1 MIERLQEI
9 VDKYNFL
16 ETRLADPEIVNDQK
30 VFQEVAREHSGITP
44 IVKAFREYE
53 EVLKQIEDS
62 KILFHDP
69 DPEISDIVRCEL
81 EDLQTKKEDREKEI
95 KILLLPKD
103 PNDEKDVILEIRA
116 GTGGDEAALFA
127 AELFRMYSRYAER
140 KKWKMEIISESPTGI
155 GGYKEIILMS
165 SGERVYSRLKYES
178 GIHRVQR
185 VPETETQGRVHTSA
199 ITVAV
204 LPEAEELD
212 IYIDPKELKIDVC
225 RASGAGGQHV
235 NKTESAVRITH
246 LPTGLSV
253 YCQDE
258 RSQLKNRS
266 RAMKV
271 ISSRILDMR
280 RRELEDQIT
289 EERRSMVG
297 TGDRSG
303 KIRTYN
309 FPQSRLTDH
318 RIGLTLY
325 RLESIMD
332 GDIDE
337 IIDTLVAYFQAEAIS
352 KTAES
357 IAH

>member
-1 MIERLQEI
+1 MLERLQEI
-9 VDKYNFL
+9 VEKYNFL
-16 ETRLADPEIVNDQK
+16 ETRLADPEILNDQK
-30 VFQEVAREHSGITP
+30 NFQEIAKEHSGITP
-44 IVKAFREYE
+44 IVKAFKEYE
-53 EVLKQIEDS
+53 EVLKQIEES

-69 DPEISDIVRCEL
+69 DPEIRDIVRGEL
-81 EDLQTKKEDREKEI
+81 DDLQEKKEELEKEI
-95 KILLLPKD
+95 KVLLLPKD
-103 PNDEKDVILEIRA
+103 PNDEKNVLLEIRA
-116 GTGGDEAALFA
+116 GTGGEEAALFA
-127 AELFRMYSRYAER
+127 GELFRMYSRYAER
-140 KKWKMEIISESPTGI
+140 KRWKMEILSESPTGI
-155 GGYKEIILMS
+155 GGYKEIILLI
-165 SGERVYSRLKYES
+165 SGERVFSRLKYER

-199 ITVAV
+199 VTVAV
-204 LPEAEELD
+204 LPEAEEVD
-212 IYIDPKELKIDVC
+212 VYIDPKELKIDVC

-246 LPTGLSV
+246 LPTGIAV

-280 RRELEDQIT
+280 KREQDEQIT

>member
-1 MIERLQEI
+1 MLERLQEI
-9 VDKYNFL
+9 VEKYNFL
-16 ETRLADPEIVNDQK
+16 ETKLADPEILNDQK
-30 VFQEVAREHSGITP
+30 NFQEIAKEHSGITP
-44 IVKAFREYE
+44 IVKAFKEYE
-53 EVLKQIEDS
+53 EILKQIEES

-69 DPEISDIVRCEL
+69 DPEIRDIVRGEL
-81 EDLQTKKEDREKEI
+81 DDLHNKKEELEKEI
-95 KILLLPKD
+95 KVLLLPKD
-103 PNDEKDVILEIRA
+103 PNDEKNVLLEIRA
-116 GTGGDEAALFA
+116 GTGGEEAALFA
-127 AELFRMYSRYAER
+127 GELFRMYSRYAER
-140 KKWKMEIISESPTGI
+140 KRWKMEILSESPTGI
-155 GGYKEIILMS
+155 GGYKEIILLI

-199 ITVAV
+199 VTVAV
-204 LPEAEELD
+204 LPEAEEVD
-212 IYIDPKELKIDVC
+212 VYIDPKELKIDVC

-246 LPTGLSV
+246 LPTGISV

-266 RAMKV
+266 KAMKV

-280 RRELEDQIT
+280 KREQDDQIT

-325 RLESIMD
+325 RLETIMD